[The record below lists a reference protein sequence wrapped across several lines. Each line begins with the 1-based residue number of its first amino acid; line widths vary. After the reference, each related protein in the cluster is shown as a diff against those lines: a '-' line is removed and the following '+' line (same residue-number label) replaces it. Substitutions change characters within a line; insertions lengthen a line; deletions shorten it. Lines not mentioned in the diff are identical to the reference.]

1 MKDVRKDIL
10 WRVYLIYLAVLL
22 FSFFIVGQVVHIQFV
37 EGDTW
42 KKRSDMQTLDTM
54 KVEAIRGN
62 ICADDGSL
70 MATSVPVFDIYWD
83 AKAVDDDIY
92 DNLSLIHI

>member
-10 WRVYLIYLAVLL
+10 WRVYLVYLVVLF
-22 FSFFIVGQVVHIQFV
+22 FSFFIIAQIIHIQFV

-62 ICADDGSL
+62 ICS
-70 MATSVPVFDIYWD
+70 
-83 AKAVDDDIY
+83 
-92 DNLSLIHI
+92 HI